1 MTTLSSPQAIR
12 SALDDILP
20 GVQKPTRYLGL
31 ERNLVR
37 KNWAET
43 PVRLALAFP
52 DAYEIGMSH
61 QGTRILY
68 HIANRRPDTL
78 AERCFAPWPDMA
90 EAMRG
95 AEIPLYSLESYRPIA
110 EFDLVGIT
118 LQSELNYINI
128 PHILDLAGIP
138 QWAKDRGDGDPII
151 LGGGPCTANPEP
163 VADFFDAFLIGDGE
177 AGLDPILDLV
187 RDAKAA
193 SRPRAEVLRDLAAL
207 PGVYVPA
214 LYSWTEGASPEDG
227 RWECLTPEAPFPV
240 TRIWVDKLDPADL
253 PETTIVPFAE
263 VVQDRIGLEIM
274 RGCTQSC
281 RFCQAG
287 YWYRPVREHDP
298 ATVADRIERQVAE
311 TGFEQVGL
319 LSLSSADYSQVAPLV
334 TNLAERLADKRVS
347 VSLPSLR
354 ADAFSVDLAD
364 AVSRVRKSGFTFAP
378 ETGSDRLRRVIN
390 KTFTNEDMLG
400 AADAAFSKGWN
411 LIKVYAMIG
420 LPTETD
426 EDLDE
431 LIKLAA
437 ELVERGRKARGR
449 SVQVKVSVGC
459 FVPKPCTPFQWQPY
473 VDPEELMRR
482 IYRLKD
488 GFRTIRGA
496 KLSWN
501 SPEESAHEAMLA
513 RGSRRLGMV
522 IHRAWELGALFDG
535 WGELARPE
543 AWAEAMTDHGIDLN
557 HELRERQLS
566 EPLPW
571 DIIDPGVRKGFLK
584 AEWRRALREKETADC
599 KWGDCVH
606 CGIPGDGEDIK
617 LALPTLANPD
627 SESAET
633 RATQAAYATTDRL
646 NKPPARQ
653 IRKQSPVHRKVRF
666 IFSKTGAS
674 RFLSHRQTM
683 DAIERSLRGAAVPV
697 RYTEGFNPHIK
708 VSMGPALS
716 LGHEAWAEIF
726 DIDCTAP
733 IRKTHISKINSILP
747 EGLQIERFDELI
759 PGAPSM
765 GKLLALARYTIAPSP
780 DRNWPVDT
788 SEMEETLQAG
798 IPMWE
803 KTSDG
808 SIRLEVNIR
817 EDDGPTASLRKI
829 FADLEVPEEE
839 HRRLRIVRE
848 ALLLRPRKLR
858 SARTKAS

>member
-1 MTTLSSPQAIR
+1 MTTLNNPQAIR

-31 ERNLVR
+31 ERNLTR
-37 KNWAET
+37 KDWGET
-43 PVRLALAFP
+43 PVRLVLAFP

-68 HIANRRPDTL
+68 HIGNRRPDTL

-90 EAMRG
+90 DAMRA

-110 EFDLVGIT
+110 EFDIVGIT
-118 LQSELNYINI
+118 LQTELNYINI
-128 PHILDLAGIP
+128 PHLLDLAGIP
-138 QWAKDRGDGDPII
+138 QWAKDRVDGDPII

-163 VADFFDAFLIGDGE
+163 VADFFDAFWIGDGE
-177 AGLDPILDLV
+177 AGLDPILDVV
-187 RDAKAA
+187 RDAKTQG
-193 SRPRAEVLRDLAAL
+193 RPRAEILRGLAAL

-214 LYSWTEGASPEDG
+214 LYSWTEGTSPADA
-227 RWECLTPEAPFPV
+227 RWETLAPEAPFPV
-240 TRIWVDKLDPADL
+240 KRIWVDELDPADL

-287 YWYRPVREHDP
+287 YWYRRVREHDP
-298 ATVADRIERQVAE
+298 ATVADQIERQVAE
-311 TGFEQVGL
+311 TGFEEVGL
-319 LSLSSADYSQVAPLV
+319 LSLSSADYSQVEPLV
-334 TNLAERLADKRVS
+334 TDLANRLADKRVS

-354 ADAFSVDLAD
+354 ADSFSVDLAD
-364 AVSRVRKSGFTFAP
+364 AVSKVRKSGFTFAP

-390 KTFTNEDMLG
+390 KTFTNEEMLK
-400 AADAAFSKGWN
+400 AAEAAFSKGWN

-431 LIKLAA
+431 LVTLAA

-459 FVPKPCTPFQWQPY
+459 FVPKPCTPFQWQPF
-473 VDPEELMRR
+473 VEPQELMRR

-488 GFRTIRGA
+488 GFRAIRGT

-501 SPEESAHEAMLA
+501 SPEEAAHEAMLA
-513 RGSRRLGMV
+513 RGSRRLGAV

-535 WGELARPE
+535 WGELTRPE
-543 AWAEAMTDHGIDLN
+543 AWAEAMADHGIDLD
-557 HELRERQLS
+557 HELRERDLS

-571 DIIDPGVRKGFLK
+571 DIIDPGIRKNFLK
-584 AEWRRALREKETADC
+584 AEWRRALREKATTDC
-599 KWGDCVH
+599 KWGDCVQ
-606 CGIPGDGEDIK
+606 CGIPGNGEDIK
-617 LALPTLANPD
+617 LALPTLGSPKQ
-627 SESAET
+627 T
-633 RATQAAYATTDRL
+633 HTTQTDAAAKTLPKAPQPRMM
-646 NKPPARQ
+646 RS
-653 IRKQSPVHRKVRF
+653 QSPVHRKVRF

-683 DAIERSLRGAAVPV
+683 DAIERSLRGAAIPI
-697 RYTEGFNPHIK
+697 RYTQGFNPHIK

-716 LGHEAWAEIF
+716 LGHEALAEIF

-733 IRKTHISKINSILP
+733 IRKTHISKINAILP
-747 EGLQIERFDELI
+747 EGLQIQAFDELI
-759 PGAPSM
+759 SGAPSM
-765 GKLLALARYTIAPSP
+765 GKLLSRAKYSIEPSP
-780 DRNWPVDT
+780 DRSWPGDT
-788 SEMEETLQAG
+788 SALHENLQAG
-798 IPMWE
+798 ISKWE
-803 KTSDG
+803 KATDG
-808 SIRLEVNIR
+808 SIQLEVNIR

-829 FADLEVPEEE
+829 FADLEVPEDEQ
-839 HRRLRIVRE
+839 RRLRVVRE
-848 ALLLRPRKLR
+848 ALVLRPRKPHGSR
-858 SARTKAS
+858 ATVS

>member
-1 MTTLSSPQAIR
+1 MTILKCPQAIR

-20 GVQKPTRYLGL
+20 GVQKPTRYLGI

-37 KNWAET
+37 KDWDET
-43 PVRLALAFP
+43 QVRLALAFP

-95 AEIPLYSLESYRPIA
+95 ALIPLYSLESYRPIT
-110 EFDLVGIT
+110 EFDIVGIT
-118 LQSELNYINI
+118 LQTELNYINI

-138 QWAKDRGDGDPII
+138 QWAKDRVDDDPII

-163 VADFFDAFLIGDGE
+163 VADFFDALLIGDGE
-177 AGLDPILDLV
+177 AGLDPILDLI
-187 RDAKAA
+187 RDAKADG
-193 SRPRAEVLRDLAAL
+193 RPRAEILQGLAAL

-214 LYSWTEGASPEDG
+214 LYSWTEGTSPEDA
-227 RWECLTPEAPFPV
+227 RWESLSPDAAFPV
-240 TRIWVDKLDPADL
+240 KRIWVDELNPADL
-253 PETTIVPFAE
+253 PDTTIVPFAE

-298 ATVADRIERQVAE
+298 AVVVDRIERQVAE
-311 TGFEQVGL
+311 TGFEEVGL
-319 LSLSSADYSQVAPLV
+319 LSLSSADYSQVGPLV
-334 TNLAERLADKRVS
+334 TDLAERLADNRVS
-347 VSLPSLR
+347 VALPSLR

-364 AVSRVRKSGFTFAP
+364 AVSKVRKSGFTFAP

-390 KTFTNEDMLG
+390 KTFTNEEMLK
-400 AADAAFSKGWN
+400 AAEAAFSKGWN

-431 LIKLAA
+431 LVTLAA

-449 SVQVKVSVGC
+449 SVQIKVSVGC
-459 FVPKPCTPFQWQPY
+459 FVPKPCTPFQWQPF
-473 VDPEELMRR
+473 VDPQELMRR

-513 RGSRRLGMV
+513 RGSRRLGAV

-535 WGELARPE
+535 WGELTRPE
-543 AWAEAMTDHGIDLN
+543 AWAGAMADHGIDLD
-557 HELRERQLS
+557 HELRERDLS

-571 DIIDPGVRKGFLK
+571 DIIDPGIRKGFLK
-584 AEWRRALREKETADC
+584 AEWRRALRERATADC
-599 KWGDCVH
+599 KWGDCVQ
-606 CGIPGDGEDIK
+606 CGIPGNGEDIK
-617 LALPTLANPD
+617 LALPTLGSPKQTPTTQ
-627 SESAET
+627 AET
-633 RATQAAYATTDRL
+633 ATKALPKAPQPRMM
-646 NKPPARQ
+646 RS
-653 IRKQSPVHRKVRF
+653 QSPVHRKVRF

-716 LGHEAWAEIF
+716 LGHEALAEVF

-733 IRKTHISKINSILP
+733 IRKTHISKINAILP
-747 EGLQIERFDELI
+747 EGLQIQQFDELI

-765 GKLLALARYTIAPSP
+765 GKLLSRARYQIAPSP
-780 DRNWPVDT
+780 DRNWPTDN
-788 SEMEETLQAG
+788 SALDEKLQAG
-798 IPMWE
+798 ISKWE
-803 KTSDG
+803 KTPDG

-839 HRRLRIVRE
+839 QRRLRVVRE
-848 ALLLRPRKLR
+848 ALVLRPRKPHGSR
-858 SARTKAS
+858 VKAS

>member
-1 MTTLSSPQAIR
+1 MTLLKSPQSIR

-37 KNWAET
+37 KNWET
-43 PVRLALAFP
+43 TEVRLALAFP

-68 HIANRRPDTL
+68 HIGNRRPDTL
-78 AERCFAPWPDMA
+78 AERCFAPWPDMS
-90 EAMRG
+90 EAMQG
-95 AEIPLYSLESYRPIA
+95 AGIPLYSLESYRPIRD
-110 EFDLVGIT
+110 FDIVGIT
-118 LQSELNYINI
+118 LQTELNYINI
-128 PHILDLAGIP
+128 PHLLDLSGIP
-138 QWAKDRGDGDPII
+138 QWAADRTDADPII

-187 RDAKAA
+187 RDAKAEG
-193 SRPRAEVLRDLAAL
+193 RPRAEILQGLAAL
-207 PGVYVPA
+207 PGVYVPSF
-214 LYSWTEGASPEDG
+214 YCWTEGTSPEEAQ
-227 RWECLTPEAPFPV
+227 WETISPDAPFPIK
-240 TRIWVDKLDPADL
+240 RIWVDELDPADL

-298 ATVADRIERQVAE
+298 KTVADRIERQVAE

-319 LSLSSADYSQVAPLV
+319 LSLSSADYSQVEPLV
-334 TNLAERLADKRVS
+334 TDLADRLADKRVS

-354 ADAFSVDLAD
+354 ADAFSVGLAD

-390 KTFTNEDMLG
+390 KTFTNEDMLQ

-431 LIKLAA
+431 LITLADQ
-437 ELVERGRKARGR
+437 LVKRGRKIRGR

-473 VDPEELMRR
+473 IPPEELMRR

-488 GFRTIRGA
+488 GFRSIRGA

-513 RGSRRLGMV
+513 RGSRRLAPV

-543 AWAEAMTDHGIDLN
+543 AWTEAMADHGINLD
-557 HELRERQLS
+557 HELRERRLS

-571 DIIDPGVRKGFLK
+571 DIIDPGIRKGFLK
-584 AEWRRALREKETADC
+584 AEWRRALREKATADC
-599 KWGDCVH
+599 KWGDCVQ

-617 LALPTLANPD
+617 LALPTLGA
-627 SESAET
+627 SEDTPADH
-633 RATQAAYATTDRL
+633 AAYSATPLPNVPR
-646 NKPPARQ
+646 ARQ
-653 IRKQSPVHRKVRF
+653 IKSQSPIHRKVRF

-683 DAIERSLRGAAVPV
+683 DAIERSLRGAAVPI

-716 LGHEAWAEIF
+716 LGHEAEAEVF

-733 IRKTHISKINSILP
+733 IRKSHISMINSILP
-747 EGLQIERFDELI
+747 EGLQIVRFDELI

-765 GKLLALARYTIAPSP
+765 GKLLSGARYTIAQTPERDWPS
-780 DRNWPVDT
+780 DT
-788 SEMEETLQAG
+788 SGLNEKLQAG
-798 IPMWE
+798 IPSWE
-803 KTSDG
+803 KSPDG
-808 SIRLEVNIR
+808 AVRLEVNIR
-817 EDDGPTASLRKI
+817 EEDGPTASLRKI

-839 HRRLRIVRE
+839 QRRLRIVRE
-848 ALLLRPRKLR
+848 ALVLRPRKP
-858 SARTKAS
+858 RTSRTAL

>member
-1 MTTLSSPQAIR
+1 MTTLKSPQAIR
-12 SALDDILP
+12 SVLDDILP
-20 GVQKPTRYLGL
+20 GVQKPTRYLGI
-31 ERNLVR
+31 ERNLIR
-37 KNWAET
+37 KSWDDT

-95 AEIPLYSLESYRPIA
+95 AEIPLYSLDSYRPIA
-110 EFDLVGIT
+110 EFDIVGIT
-118 LQSELNYINI
+118 LQTELNYINI
-128 PHILDLAGIP
+128 PHLLDLAGIP
-138 QWAKDRGDGDPII
+138 QWAAERVEGDPII

-163 VADFFDAFLIGDGE
+163 VADFFDALLIGDGE
-177 AGLDPILDLV
+177 AGLDAILDHV
-187 RDAKAA
+187 RDAKAEG
-193 SRPRAEVLRDLAAL
+193 RPRAEILQGLAAL
-207 PGVYVPA
+207 PGVYVPS
-214 LYSWTEGASPEDG
+214 LYRWTEGASPEDT
-227 RWECLTPEAPFPV
+227 RWENLSPDAAFPV
-240 TRIWVDKLDPADL
+240 KRVWVDELDPADL

-263 VVQDRIGLEIM
+263 VVQNRIGLEIM

-298 ATVADRIERQVAE
+298 AVVADQIERQVAE
-311 TGFEQVGL
+311 TGFEEVGL
-319 LSLSSADYSQVAPLV
+319 LSLSSADYSQVEPLV
-334 TNLAERLADKRVS
+334 TDLAERLAEKRVS
-347 VSLPSLR
+347 VALPSLR
-354 ADAFSVDLAD
+354 ADAFSVGLAD
-364 AVSRVRKSGFTFAP
+364 AVSRVRRSGFTFAP

-390 KTFTNEDMLG
+390 KTFTNDSMLR

-431 LIKLAA
+431 LITLASQ
-437 ELVERGRKARGR
+437 LVERGRKARGR

-459 FVPKPCTPFQWQPY
+459 FVPKPCTPFQWQPF
-473 VDPEELMRR
+473 VDPPELMRR

-501 SPEESAHEAMLA
+501 SPEEAAHEAMLA
-513 RGSRRLGMV
+513 RGSRRLGAV

-543 AWAEAMTDHGIDLN
+543 AWAEAMADHGIDLS

-584 AEWRRALREKETADC
+584 AEWRRALRERATADC
-599 KWGDCVH
+599 KWGDCVQ
-606 CGIPGDGEDIK
+606 CGIPGNGEDIK
-617 LALPTLANPD
+617 LALPTLGT
-627 SESAET
+627 SEDT
-633 RATQAAYATTDRL
+633 PATQAAYSA
-646 NKPPARQ
+646 KPLPNVPQARQ
-653 IRKQSPVHRKVRF
+653 MRSQSPVHRKVRF

-683 DAIERSLRGAAVPV
+683 DAIERALRGAAVPV

-716 LGHEAWAEIF
+716 LGHEALAEVF

-733 IRKTHISKINSILP
+733 IRPTHTSKINGILP
-747 EGLQIERFDELI
+747 EGLQIQRFDELI

-765 GKLLALARYTIAPSP
+765 GKLLSRARYTIAPSP
-780 DRNWPVDT
+780 DRTWPVDT
-788 SEMEETLQAG
+788 SALDENLQAG
-798 IPMWE
+798 IPQWE
-803 KTSDG
+803 KASDG

-839 HRRLRIVRE
+839 QRRLRVVRE
-848 ALLLRPRKLR
+848 ALVLRPRKPHGSR
-858 SARTKAS
+858 AKAS

>member
-1 MTTLSSPQAIR
+1 MTTLNNPQAIR
-12 SALDDILP
+12 AALDDILP

-31 ERNLVR
+31 ERNLTR
-37 KNWAET
+37 KDWDET

-95 AEIPLYSLESYRPIA
+95 AGIPLYSLESYRPLGD
-110 EFDLVGIT
+110 FDIVGIT
-118 LQSELNYINI
+118 LQTELNYINI
-128 PHILDLAGIP
+128 PHLLDLAGIP
-138 QWAKDRGDGDPII
+138 QWAVDRSDGDPII

-163 VADFFDAFLIGDGE
+163 VADFFDALLIGDGE
-177 AGLDPILDLV
+177 AGLDPILDLI
-187 RDAKAA
+187 RDAKAEG
-193 SRPRAEVLRDLAAL
+193 RPRAEILLSLAAL
-207 PGVYVPA
+207 PGVYVPS
-214 LYSWTEGASPEDG
+214 LYSWTEGASPEDA
-227 RWECLTPEAPFPV
+227 RWDTLSPEAPFPV
-240 TRIWVDKLDPADL
+240 KRVWVDELDPADL

-298 ATVADRIERQVAE
+298 STVADRIERQVAE
-311 TGFEQVGL
+311 TGFEEVGL
-319 LSLSSADYSQVAPLV
+319 LSLSSADYSQVEPLV
-334 TNLAERLADKRVS
+334 TDLAERLADKRVS
-347 VSLPSLR
+347 VALPSLR
-354 ADAFSVDLAD
+354 ADAFSVGLAD

-390 KTFTNEDMLG
+390 KTFTNEDMLQ
-400 AADAAFSKGWN
+400 AAEAAFSKGWN

-431 LIKLAA
+431 LVTLAA
-437 ELVERGRKARGR
+437 ELVERGRRARGR

-459 FVPKPCTPFQWQPY
+459 FVPKPCTPFQWQPF
-473 VDPEELMRR
+473 VDPPELMRR

-501 SPEESAHEAMLA
+501 SPEEAAHEAMLA
-513 RGSRRLGMV
+513 RGSRRLGAV

-543 AWAEAMTDHGIDLN
+543 AWGEAMADHGIDLN

-584 AEWRRALREKETADC
+584 AEWRRALRERATADC
-599 KWGDCVH
+599 KWGDCVQ

-617 LALPTLANPD
+617 LALPTLGV
-627 SESAET
+627 SEDAPAS
-633 RATQAAYATTDRL
+633 QAAYSARPL
-646 NKPPARQ
+646 PKVPQARQ
-653 IRKQSPVHRKVRF
+653 MKSQSPVHRKVRF
-666 IFSKTGAS
+666 TFAKTGAS

-683 DAIERSLRGAAVPV
+683 DAIERALRGAAVPV

-716 LGHEAWAEIF
+716 LGHEALAEVF
-726 DIDCTAP
+726 DIDFTAP
-733 IRKTHISKINSILP
+733 IRKAHISKINSILP
-747 EGLQIERFDELI
+747 EGLQIQRIDELI
-759 PGAPSM
+759 AGAPSM
-765 GKLLALARYTIAPSP
+765 GKLLSRARYSIAPSP
-780 DRNWPVDT
+780 HRNWPVDT
-788 SEMEETLQAG
+788 SALDEKLQAG
-798 IPMWE
+798 ISQWE
-803 KTSDG
+803 KASDG

-829 FADLEVPEEE
+829 FADLEVPEDEQ
-839 HRRLRIVRE
+839 RRLRVVRE
-848 ALLLRPRKLR
+848 ALVLRPRKPHGSR
-858 SARTKAS
+858 AKTS

>member
-1 MTTLSSPQAIR
+1 MTTLNCPQAIR

-20 GVQKPTRYLGL
+20 GVQKPTRYLGI

-37 KNWAET
+37 KSWDET

-68 HIANRRPDTL
+68 HIANRRQDTL

-110 EFDLVGIT
+110 EFDVVGIT
-118 LQSELNYINI
+118 LQTELNYINI
-128 PHILDLAGIP
+128 PHLLDLAGIP
-138 QWAKDRGDGDPII
+138 QWATDRVESDPII

-163 VADFFDAFLIGDGE
+163 VADFFDALLIGDGE
-177 AGLDPILDLV
+177 AGLDPILDLI
-187 RDAKAA
+187 RDAKAE
-193 SRPRAEVLRDLAAL
+193 SRPRVEILHGLAAL
-207 PGVYVPA
+207 PGVYVPS
-214 LYSWTEGASPEDG
+214 LYSWTEGASPGDA
-227 RWECLTPEAPFPV
+227 RWNTLAPDAPFPV
-240 TRIWVDKLDPADL
+240 KRVWVEELDPADL

-298 ATVADRIERQVAE
+298 ATIADRIERQVAE
-311 TGFEQVGL
+311 TGFEEVGL
-319 LSLSSADYSQVAPLV
+319 LSLSSADYSQVEPLV
-334 TNLAERLADKRVS
+334 TDLAERLAEKRVS
-347 VSLPSLR
+347 VALPSLR
-354 ADAFSVDLAD
+354 ADAFSVGLAD

-390 KTFTNEDMLG
+390 KTFTNEDMLK
-400 AADAAFSKGWN
+400 AAEAAFSKGWN

-431 LIKLAA
+431 LVELVAQ
-437 ELVERGRKARGR
+437 LVERGRKARGR

-459 FVPKPCTPFQWQPY
+459 FVPKPCTPFQWQPF
-473 VDPEELMRR
+473 VDPPELMRR

-513 RGSRRLGMV
+513 RGSRSLGAV

-543 AWAEAMTDHGIDLN
+543 AWAEAMADHGIDLN

-584 AEWRRALREKETADC
+584 AEWRRALREKATADC

-617 LALPTLANPD
+617 LALPTLGT
-627 SESAET
+627 SEDTPPS
-633 RATQAAYATTDRL
+633 QAAYSAKAL
-646 NKPPARQ
+646 PNVPQARQ
-653 IRKQSPVHRKVRF
+653 MRSQSPLHRKVRF

-683 DAIERSLRGAAVPV
+683 DAIERSLRGAAIPV

-716 LGHEAWAEIF
+716 LGHEALAEVF

-733 IRKTHISKINSILP
+733 IRSTHISKINGILP

-765 GKLLALARYTIAPSP
+765 GKLLSRARYTIAPSP
-780 DRNWPVDT
+780 DRNWPADT
-788 SEMEETLQAG
+788 SALEENLQAG
-798 IPMWE
+798 ISLWE
-803 KTSDG
+803 KASDG

-829 FADLEVPEEE
+829 FAGLEVPEEE

-848 ALLLRPRKLR
+848 ALVLRPRKPR
-858 SARTKAS
+858 SSQTKAS